1 MDKLYKPNIIDNRD
15 EEVKEYIIELE
26 GGITLK
32 MNNLKEFNKT
42 LNKGYV
48 EITGKKSK
56 IKKKSIFFNINSK
69 IIKNANFSNKFN
81 NSKNASNFCY
91 FI

>member
-1 MDKLYKPNIIDNRD
+1 MDKLYKPNIIDYRD

-48 EITGKKSK
+48 EIIGKKSK